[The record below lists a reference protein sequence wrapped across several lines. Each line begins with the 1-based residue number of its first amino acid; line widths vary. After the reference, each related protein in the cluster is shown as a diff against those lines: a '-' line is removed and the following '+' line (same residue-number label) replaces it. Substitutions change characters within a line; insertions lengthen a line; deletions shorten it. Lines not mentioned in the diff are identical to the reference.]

1 MAEKKAKKA
10 AEKQISVAF
19 IGCGI
24 QAMSVLIPNI
34 IKQKNA
40 VVTAVCDCDKVRC
53 AAAAQKVND
62 YYKENKKSKYIRAC
76 RQVS

>member
-1 MAEKKAKKA
+1 MEKKSAGKA
-10 AEKQISVAF
+10 EAKQISVAF

-40 VVTAVCDCDKVRC
+40 VVTAV
-53 AAAAQKVND
+53 
-62 YYKENKKSKYIRAC
+62 
-76 RQVS
+76 